1 MSRPPPKPPLG
12 PPPSLARAAA
22 LVVPTADV
30 GVSSAEGVAEE
41 VEANGC
47 ADSAVS
53 ELLVVAS
60 EVSEAAGVTV
70 EGAERFGLGVDIGQD
85 LTYRRRRDLQ
95 AGRCG
100 WILRNHE
107 YRCRFGCDRVQ
118 GASGDAGSE
127 VSEVLAVPA
136 VLTLSAVS
144 EDLHGVPG
152 CVRLSGDGRSGFVG
166 DGPLKLPCS

>member
-1 MSRPPPKPPLG
+1 M
-12 PPPSLARAAA
+12 
-22 LVVPTADV
+22 VPTTDA

-70 EGAERFGLGVDIGQD
+70 EGAGDSVWASILARISPTEGVGICKPVV
-85 LTYRRRRDLQ
+85 
-95 AGRCG
+95 AGG
-100 WILRNHE
+100 SSETTDTAVGSAATVW
-107 YRCRFGCDRVQ
+107 

-136 VLTLSAVS
+136 VLTVSAVS
-144 EDLHGVPG
+144 EVFTVSQDV
-152 CVRLSGDGRSGFVG
+152 FV
-166 DGPLKLPCS
+166 